1 MKREGLVGSLFV
13 LLVAI
18 PSFSLSTADEATLM
32 PPLEWRPIGPDRG
45 GRSIAVA
52 GHTDRPFEYY
62 FGATAG
68 GLFKT
73 TDGGSS
79 WLPVTDGQLGSASVG
94 AVAVAESDPDVVY
107 IGMGEAQLRG
117 NVLQGDGVY
126 RSGDGG
132 RTWGHLGLAET
143 QAISRVRVHPRDPD
157 RVYVAALGH
166 PYGTNP
172 ERGVFRTTDG
182 GRSWDKIL
190 YRDDRTGAVDLV
202 LDHNDPSVL
211 YASLW
216 EVYRRPWKLWSGG
229 EGSGLFKSI
238 DGGESWTE
246 LSGNPGF
253 PGGVLGKIT
262 VTVSGADSRRVW
274 ANVEAEEGGLYM
286 SDDGGESW
294 TLVNDH
300 RDLWQRAF
308 YFLP

>member
-13 LLVAI
+13 FLLAI
-18 PSFSLSTADEATLM
+18 PSLALSQAGESALV

-52 GHTDRPFEYY
+52 GHRDRPFEYY
-62 FGATAG
+62 FGATGG

-73 TDGGSS
+73 TDGGAS
-79 WLPVTDGQLGSASVG
+79 WLPVTDGQLRSASVG

-107 IGMGEAQLRG
+107 IGMGEVQLRG

-132 RTWGHLGLAET
+132 RSWTHMGLAET
-143 QAISRVRVHPRDPD
+143 QAIGRVRIHPGDPD

-166 PYGTNP
+166 PFGTNS

-182 GRSWDKIL
+182 GRSWDKVL

-202 LDHNDPSVL
+202 LDPNDPQVL

-246 LSGNPGF
+246 LTGNPGF

-262 VTVSGADSRRVW
+262 VAVSGADSQRGSGRSTFCASRRTRST
-274 ANVEAEEGGLYM
+274 ETR
-286 SDDGGESW
+286 STS
-294 TLVNDH
+294 
-300 RDLWQRAF
+300 
-308 YFLP
+308 